1 MLIASAVQGQ
11 IEVQEPVAIE
21 SQAQGGVEIEKIIL
35 RARRIHREHGGLFGY
50 DFDDWARAWS
60 EAKGSSSPNESKA
73 ASENGKKSVP
83 ALKREVFE
91 PCFGCG
97 S

>member
-60 EAKGSSSPNESKA
+60 EPQGSTPREGEA
-73 ASENGKKSVP
+73 ASENGRKSVP

>member
-1 MLIASAVQGQ
+1 MLITSAAQDQ
-11 IEVQEPVAIE
+11 IEVQEPVVIE

-60 EAKGSSSPNESKA
+60 EPQGSSPRESEA
-73 ASENGKKSVP
+73 ADENGRKSVP